1 MLNEKD
7 LKRIEERIKEF
18 FKKADQEIE
27 LEMSF
32 NEEEK
37 NVLEINICKLDDAK
51 MFIGRQGIVLSHIQ
65 LLLRK
70 MLKKD
75 LDKDVYLFLDIDN
88 YRKDKI
94 DGYKSIANSA
104 AEEVSITGQQKILS
118 HLSSYARRIIHLEL
132 AKRDDVKTESIGEGE
147 ERKLVIKPK
156 L

>member
-51 MFIGRQGIVLSHIQ
+51 MFIGRQNHCS
-65 LLLRK
+65 RK
-70 MLKKD
+70 NTFPSSK
-75 LDKDVYLFLDIDN
+75 
-88 YRKDKI
+88 
-94 DGYKSIANSA
+94 
-104 AEEVSITGQQKILS
+104 Q
-118 HLSSYARRIIHLEL
+118 HL
-132 AKRDDVKTESIGEGE
+132 
-147 ERKLVIKPK
+147 
-156 L
+156 

>member
-7 LKRIEERIKEF
+7 LKRIEERIKGF

-65 LLLRK
+65 LLLRI
-70 MLKKD
+70 
-75 LDKDVYLFLDIDN
+75 YSN
-88 YRKDKI
+88 
-94 DGYKSIANSA
+94 
-104 AEEVSITGQQKILS
+104 
-118 HLSSYARRIIHLEL
+118 H
-132 AKRDDVKTESIGEGE
+132 
-147 ERKLVIKPK
+147 
-156 L
+156 